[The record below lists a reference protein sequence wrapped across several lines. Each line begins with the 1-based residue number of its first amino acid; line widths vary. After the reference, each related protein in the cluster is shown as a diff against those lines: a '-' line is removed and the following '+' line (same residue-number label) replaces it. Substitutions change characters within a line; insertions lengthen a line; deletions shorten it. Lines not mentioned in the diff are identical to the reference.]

1 MTVTAQ
7 QFITDCLTQAQIRL
21 AGTCEGLT
29 DGQLRWRPA
38 PAANNIGFILW
49 HLSRNEDSRITRTAG
64 PEQDLGDDLW
74 VAEGWHER
82 FGQPVSAPD
91 PGDRLGLRSLAIPPP
106 ETLLAY
112 AEAVGRR
119 TTRFLATLEP
129 GRLDDLMGPA
139 EPGQTVAGSLRHV
152 ITHKNHHHGQIDYLR
167 GLQQEDW
174 DLPRGTGGVLR

>member
-1 MTVTAQ
+1 MTGTVQ
-7 QFITDCLTQAQIRL
+7 RFITDCLTQAQIRL

-49 HLSRNEDSRITRTAG
+49 HLSRNEDARIANSG
-64 PEQDLGDDLW
+64 GLLDLW
-74 VAEGWHER
+74 VTDEWHR
-82 FGQPVSAPD
+82 NFGQPVTSPD
-91 PGDRLGLRSLAIPPP
+91 PGDRLGFRSLSIPKL
-106 ETLLAY
+106 EVLLGY
-112 AEAVGRR
+112 SEAVHQR
-119 TTRFLATLEP
+119 TIDFVRDLSPEE
-129 GRLDDLMGPA
+129 LDREMGPA